1 MRALRSLAAVAAM
14 MAAPA
19 LAQESAASFP
29 SKPLRAITALS
40 AGGSSDILMRVIGEQ
55 FLKKTGQS
63 IVVDNRPGGA
73 FNIAGQACGD
83 SAPDG
88 YTICLL
94 PIETLSYNQF
104 MFKKLAYDPKSFEP
118 ITNAVFVTAGLIVNS
133 SLGAKTL
140 PELAAVSKAKPNT
153 LSYMSPAVPLAYFVE
168 TWKKESGADLVKVP
182 YRGGA
187 DAANAILGG
196 STPVAFSGIAYFI
209 PHIRSGA
216 MNAITVDVETRSP
229 LLPDVP
235 TLRELG
241 YKGPLT
247 QAFFGF
253 VAPKG
258 TPKPLIDKLNQI
270 IVEIASDKAFVEKNM
285 VNLGLIP
292 ILDTPEQFAKYL
304 KENWV
309 LAERIVKESGLEPQ

>member
-1 MRALRSLAAVAAM
+1 MKRVVTIFAATM
-14 MAAPA
+14 FCTAPA
-19 LAQESAASFP
+19 FAQESAASFP

-63 IVVDNRPGGA
+63 VVVDNRPGGA

-104 MFKKLAYDPKSFEP
+104 MFKKLAYDPRSFEP
-118 ITNAVFVTAGLIVNS
+118 ITNAVFVTAGLVVNS

-168 TWKKESGADLVKVP
+168 TWKKESGADMVKVP

-196 STPVAFSGIAYFI
+196 STPVAFSGIANFI

-216 MNAITVDVETRSP
+216 MNVITVDVEKRSP

-247 QAFFGF
+247 HAFFGF

-270 IVEIASDKAFVEKNM
+270 LVEIASDKAFVEKNM
-285 VNLGLIP
+285 LNLGLIP
-292 ILDTPEQFAKYL
+292 ILDTPEQFTRYL

>member
-168 TWKKESGADLVKVP
+168 TWKKESGADLVTVP

-196 STPVAFSGIAYFI
+196 STPVAFSGIANFI

>member
-196 STPVAFSGIAYFI
+196 STPVAFSGIANFI

-309 LAERIVKESGLEPQ
+309 LAERIVKETGLEPQ

>member
-1 MRALRSLAAVAAM
+1 MVAVAMAAVAS
-14 MAAPA
+14 PA
-19 LAQESAASFP
+19 FAQESIANYP
-29 SKPLRAITALS
+29 SKPVRAITALS
-40 AGGSSDILMRVIGEQ
+40 AGGTSDVFMRVVGDQ
-55 FLKKTGQS
+55 FVKKTGQA

-83 SAPDG
+83 AAPDG

-118 ITNAVFVTAGLIVNS
+118 ITNAFFVTAGLVVNS
-133 SLGAKTL
+133 QLNVKTL
-140 PELAAVSKAKPNT
+140 SELAAASKAKPNT
-153 LSYMSPAVPLAYFVE
+153 LSYMSPAVPLAYFME

-196 STPVAFSGIAYFI
+196 STPVAFSGIANFI
-209 PHIRSGA
+209 PHVRAGS
-216 MNAITVDVETRSP
+216 MNAIAVDVEKRSP

-247 QAFFGF
+247 QAYFAF

-258 TPKPLIDKLNQI
+258 TPKPIIDKLRAL
-270 IVEIASDKAFVEKNM
+270 IVEIAGDPAFVEKNLT
-285 VNLGLIP
+285 NLGLIP
-292 ILDTPEQFAKYL
+292 VLDTPEQFAAYL
-304 KENWV
+304 RDNWA
-309 LAERIVKESGLEPQ
+309 LAERIVKESNLEPQ

>member
-1 MRALRSLAAVAAM
+1 MRALGALVALAAVAAS
-14 MAAPA
+14 PA

-29 SKPLRAITALS
+29 SKSIRAITALS

-63 IVVDNRPGGA
+63 IIVDNRPGGA

-118 ITNAVFVTAGLIVNS
+118 ITNAVFVTAGLIINS
-133 SLGAKTL
+133 SLGAKSL
-140 PELAAVSKAKPNT
+140 PELAVVSKAKPNT

-168 TWKKESGADLVKVP
+168 TWKKESGADMVKVP

-196 STPVAFSGIAYFI
+196 STPVAFSGIANFI
-209 PHIRSGA
+209 PHIRSGTMTA
-216 MNAITVDVETRSP
+216 LVVDVETRSP

-235 TLRELG
+235 TLREIG

-258 TPKPLIDKLNQI
+258 TPKPLIDKLNAI

-285 VNLGLIP
+285 LNLGLIP

>member
-55 FLKKTGQS
+55 LLKKTGQS

-196 STPVAFSGIAYFI
+196 STPVAFSGIANFI

>member
-196 STPVAFSGIAYFI
+196 STPVAFSGIANFI